1 MIKEKSKEICGQ
13 LKIYFNKLGIKQ
25 KDIAERLGVSAV
37 QVNILMNGRQP
48 FGKVAAMRWA
58 EEFGLSAIWL
68 MTGEG
73 NMLQSGNEGEVIAPN
88 VYLAPLIGKYAY
100 AGVTH
105 GWGDNEYLDTLP
117 KYPFV
122 VDHDPHGQYYAIE
135 VRGDSMDDG
144 TDRSIKEGS
153 ICLCRYI
160 SPELYQDASL
170 HYNRWVFAIV
180 TTDGILLK
188 RITHHDINA
197 GTITI
202 SSNNPAYADQTIMLD
217 DVKAIMNVVQVSHT
231 PTL

>member
-1 MIKEKSKEICGQ
+1 MKKNLGEFHDS
-13 LKIYFNKLGIKQ
+13 LKNYFKGLGMTQ
-25 KDIAERLGVSAV
+25 NDIAERLGISVVMVNNLVNGKRNSGKQSA
-37 QVNILMNGRQP
+37 I
-48 FGKVAAMRWA
+48 KWS

-73 NMLQSGNEGEVIAPN
+73 NMLQSENEGEVIAPN

-105 GWGDNEYLDTLP
+105 GWGDNEYIDTLP

-160 SPELYQDASL
+160 SPELYKDASL

-180 TTDGILLK
+180 TADGILLK

-202 SSNNPAYADQTIMLD
+202 SSNNPAYADQTIQLD